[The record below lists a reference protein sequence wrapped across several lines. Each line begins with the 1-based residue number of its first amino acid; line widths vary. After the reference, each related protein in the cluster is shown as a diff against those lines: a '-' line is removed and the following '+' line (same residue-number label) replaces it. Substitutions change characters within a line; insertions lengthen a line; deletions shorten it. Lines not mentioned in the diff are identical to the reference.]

1 MQKVEKEKITKAECA
16 KQIRYQL
23 KASIPMLCVLCGM
36 SALMALFGLGN
47 DVADRAWYKLL
58 EDATAMRVLAFI
70 MAIIGEAVFFL
81 PAVISAFVAVSLLGK
96 FRMARR
102 GSFRIV
108 QDKLV
113 RIAKDEYVR
122 EYSRGAFRGH
132 LENAFYFLKHGR
144 YRVTK
149 WDRSAFDYSS
159 EEDMFYLVL
168 TDGKKP
174 TILLAFNQNIYTCDE
189 AERYEDIGRHE
200 L

>member
-70 MAIIGEAVFFL
+70 MAIIGETVFFL
-81 PAVISAFVAVSLLGK
+81 PAVISAFVAVSLLRK
-96 FRMARR
+96 FRMVQKQ
-102 GSFRIV
+102 SFRIV
-108 QDKLV
+108 EDKLLRV
-113 RIAKDEYVR
+113 SKDEYVR
-122 EYSRGAFRGH
+122 VAGRGH
-132 LENAFYFLKHGR
+132 LENAFYFMKCGR

-149 WDRSAFDYSS
+149 WDDSALEYST
-159 EEDMFYLVL
+159 EEDRFYLVV
-168 TDGKKP
+168 TDRKKP
-174 TILLAFNQNIYTCDE
+174 QILLIFNQKIYTCDE

>member
-1 MQKVEKEKITKAECA
+1 
-16 KQIRYQL
+16 
-23 KASIPMLCVLCGM
+23 MLCVLCGM
-36 SALMALFGLGN
+36 SALMALLGSFN
-47 DVADRAWYKLL
+47 NIADRAWYKLL
-58 EDATAMRVLAFI
+58 EDANVMRVLAFI

-96 FRMARR
+96 FRMARK

-122 EYSRGAFRGH
+122 VAGRGH
-132 LENAFYFLKHGR
+132 LENAFYFMKHGR